1 VDRVMRL
8 GDERAFRRLHERH
21 TPRLQRLAANL
32 AAGSSATPEDL
43 VQETWIRAVSR
54 LGRFEWR
61 SSLSTWLTGILVNLF
76 RESLRS
82 DRRMKWTDLDEE
94 AIEWPAAPGADARL
108 DLARA
113 VERLAPGARAVLL
126 LHDVEGYTH
135 QEIGEFLAI
144 SPGTSKSQLCR
155 ARRAVI
161 QFLNAGRK
169 EPYVRT

>member
-1 VDRVMRL
+1 MRL

-21 TPRLQRLAANL
+21 APRLQRLAAHL
-32 AAGSSATPEDL
+32 AAGSSIAAEDL
-43 VQETWIRAVSR
+43 VQETWVRAVPR
-54 LGRFEWR
+54 FARFEWR

-76 RESLRS
+76 REALRG
-82 DRRMKWTDLDEE
+82 DRRMSWADPEEE
-94 AIEWPAAPGADARL
+94 AVEWPAAPGADVRL

-113 VERLAPGARAVLL
+113 VENLPPGARAVLL

-135 QEIGEFLAI
+135 EEIGEFLAI